1 MVEFQ
6 SLTLVNGQYSDAIKA
21 ITLNGFVM
29 QCLVPLL
36 QKVVQSSD
44 VVSQILIQQVI
55 KLTDVRALI
64 LECVELKD
72 GKQTFN
78 QINGR

>member
-21 ITLNGFVM
+21 ITLDGFVM
-29 QCLVPLL
+29 QCLVPLH

-55 KLTDVRALI
+55 KLTDVRTLI
-64 LECVELKD
+64 LERVELKD